1 MSVTRTT
8 KRLGVGLAL
17 SLVCWLAACGGSD
30 PEAKPLGAGHQEL
43 DTGSY
48 ILDLVKRDQ
57 RGTGPPNLPRIEV
70 TVPGGWFNF
79 DRWGLGKGK
88 ALTTSLSF
96 WSVDRVYATPCN
108 WASKPSLDPGR
119 DVSGLAAALASR
131 PLRNATSPKD
141 VELDGLSGKF
151 LQWSVPRNIAF
162 DWSAPADALFTR
174 CDENTFQ
181 SWTANGWNS
190 DRFQQAPGQVDRL
203 WILDAR
209 GERLVV
215 DAYYLADTT
224 VEDRAELERVVH
236 SIRFLD

>member
-1 MSVTRTT
+1 
-8 KRLGVGLAL
+8 
-17 SLVCWLAACGGSD
+17 
-30 PEAKPLGAGHQEL
+30 
-43 DTGSY
+43 
-48 ILDLVKRDQ
+48 
-57 RGTGPPNLPRIEV
+57 LPRIEV

-224 VEDRAELERVVH
+224 AEDRAELERVVH